1 MKLFRLLLL
10 ALGILGKNAEE
21 ENGDGK
27 VTHNASDV
35 QKLNELRRAILDA
48 QNLISSLSSEE
59 ISENIENEIKNLK
72 QEGIIDQVVETAA
85 EIIKEGKSED
95 ELIDELVTLKKI
107 GSFGNFDQITIE
119 RDHEGSMIITKT
131 QRVSESNSQVFHEYV
146 WDDDDEFTH

>member
-1 MKLFRLLLL
+1 M
-10 ALGILGKNAEE
+10 
-21 ENGDGK
+21 
-27 VTHNASDV
+27 
-35 QKLNELRRAILDA
+35 
-48 QNLISSLSSEE
+48 SSEE

-131 QRVSESNSQVFHEYV
+131 QRVSESNSQGKLLKSLFI
-146 WDDDDEFTH
+146 

>member
-1 MKLFRLLLL
+1 M
-10 ALGILGKNAEE
+10 
-21 ENGDGK
+21 
-27 VTHNASDV
+27 
-35 QKLNELRRAILDA
+35 
-48 QNLISSLSSEE
+48 ISSLSSEE
-59 ISENIENEIKNLK
+59 ISENIENEIENLK

-131 QRVSESNSQVFHEYV
+131 QRVSESDSQGKLLKSLFI
-146 WDDDDEFTH
+146 

>member
-1 MKLFRLLLL
+1 M
-10 ALGILGKNAEE
+10 
-21 ENGDGK
+21 
-27 VTHNASDV
+27 
-35 QKLNELRRAILDA
+35 
-48 QNLISSLSSEE
+48 ISSLSSEE
-59 ISENIENEIKNLK
+59 ISENIENEIENLK

-131 QRVSESNSQVFHEYV
+131 QRVSESDSQGELLESLFI
-146 WDDDDEFTH
+146 

>member
-1 MKLFRLLLL
+1 M
-10 ALGILGKNAEE
+10 
-21 ENGDGK
+21 
-27 VTHNASDV
+27 
-35 QKLNELRRAILDA
+35 
-48 QNLISSLSSEE
+48 SSEE
-59 ISENIENEIKNLK
+59 ISENIENEIENLK

-131 QRVSESNSQVFHEYV
+131 QRVSESDSKGKLLKSLFI
-146 WDDDDEFTH
+146 

>member
-1 MKLFRLLLL
+1 M
-10 ALGILGKNAEE
+10 
-21 ENGDGK
+21 
-27 VTHNASDV
+27 
-35 QKLNELRRAILDA
+35 
-48 QNLISSLSSEE
+48 SSEE

-131 QRVSESNSQVFHEYV
+131 QRVSESDSQGKLLKSLFI
-146 WDDDDEFTH
+146 

>member
-1 MKLFRLLLL
+1 M
-10 ALGILGKNAEE
+10 
-21 ENGDGK
+21 
-27 VTHNASDV
+27 
-35 QKLNELRRAILDA
+35 
-48 QNLISSLSSEE
+48 ISSLSSEE

-131 QRVSESNSQVFHEYV
+131 QRVSESNSQGKLLKSLFI
-146 WDDDDEFTH
+146 